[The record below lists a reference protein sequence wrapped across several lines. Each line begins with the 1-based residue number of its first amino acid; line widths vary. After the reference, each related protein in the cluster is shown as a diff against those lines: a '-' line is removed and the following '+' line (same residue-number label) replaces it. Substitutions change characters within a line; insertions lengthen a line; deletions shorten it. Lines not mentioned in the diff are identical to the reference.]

1 MLEFKDNTST
11 EQRDKLKTYKDLCNI
26 AVELGHREL
35 IYQFLEVHRHLAQY
49 QDIKN
54 AAKGL
59 STIIMLDDRLKRDLL
74 KIAPKILLLTYDH
87 NNEVNETM
95 KQLWSNLI
103 EIEKEDQ
110 IINDRWAEIF
120 KEALA
125 GLTSNEYR
133 RR

>member
-1 MLEFKDNTST
+1 MEFKDNTST

-59 STIIMLDDRLKRDLL
+59 SSIIMLDDRLKRDLL

-95 KQLWSNLI
+95 K
-103 EIEKEDQ
+103 
-110 IINDRWAEIF
+110 
-120 KEALA
+120 
-125 GLTSNEYR
+125 
-133 RR
+133 